1 MSDLFPNNKI
11 KSGSPLNLN
20 ITIIYSEFNSEI
32 VNNLLDTT
40 EKRLIEIS
48 KPKLTKISVP
58 GAYEIPFAVKKII
71 NLDKSDAIICLGAII
86 RGETTHYELISENV
100 FRSISEINEMGIIP
114 VINGI
119 LTTENEDQAKK
130 RIINGNYYAESCL
143 SMIKLNKDLA

>member
-11 KSGSPLNLN
+11 KSGSTLNLN

-86 RGETTHYELISENV
+86 RGDTTHYELISENV

>member
-1 MSDLFPNNKI
+1 MSDLFPNNKNNFESI
-11 KSGSPLNLN
+11 NSLD
-20 ITIIYSEFNSEI
+20 ITIIHSNFNSAI
-32 VNNLLDTT
+32 VNKLLETT

-48 KPKLTKISVP
+48 KPKLTKFSVP

-86 RGETTHYELISENV
+86 RGDTTHYELISENV
-100 FRSISEINEMGIIP
+100 FRSISEINGMGIIP

-130 RIINGNYYAESCL
+130 RIINGNYFAESCI

>member
-11 KSGSPLNLN
+11 KSGNPLNLN

-32 VNNLLDTT
+32 VNNLLDVT

-48 KPKLTKISVP
+48 KPNLTKISVP

-71 NLDKSDAIICLGAII
+71 NLDKSDAIICLGSII

>member
-20 ITIIYSEFNSEI
+20 ITIIYSEFNSQI
-32 VNNLLDTT
+32 VNDLLDET

-100 FRSISEINEMGIIP
+100 FRSISEINEMGVIP

-130 RIINGNYYAESCL
+130 RIINGNYFAESCL

>member
-32 VNNLLDTT
+32 VNNLLDVT

-71 NLDKSDAIICLGAII
+71 NLDKSDAIICLGSII

-100 FRSISEINEMGIIP
+100 FRSISEINGMGNIP

-130 RIINGNYYAESCL
+130 RIINGNYFAESCL

>member
-1 MSDLFPNNKI
+1 MSDLFPNNKNNFESI
-11 KSGSPLNLN
+11 NSLD
-20 ITIIYSEFNSEI
+20 ITIIHSNFNSEI
-32 VNNLLDTT
+32 VNKLLETT

-48 KPKLTKISVP
+48 KPKLTKFSVP

-86 RGETTHYELISENV
+86 RGDTTHYELISENV
-100 FRSISEINEMGIIP
+100 FRSISEINGMGIIP

-130 RIINGNYYAESCL
+130 RIINGNYFAESCI

>member
-11 KSGSPLNLN
+11 KTDSPLNLN
-20 ITIIYSEFNSEI
+20 ITIVYSEFNSEI
-32 VNNLLDTT
+32 VNDLLDATVI
-40 EKRLIEIS
+40 RLIEIS
-48 KPKLTKISVP
+48 KPKLTKISVT

-100 FRSISEINEMGIIP
+100 FRSISGINEMGIIP

-130 RIINGNYYAESCL
+130 RIINGNYFAESCL

>member
-32 VNNLLDTT
+32 VNNLLDVT

-71 NLDKSDAIICLGAII
+71 NLDKSDAIICLGSII

-130 RIINGNYYAESCL
+130 RIINGNYFAESCL

>member
-32 VNNLLDTT
+32 VNNLLDET

-130 RIINGNYYAESCL
+130 RIINGNYFAESCL
-143 SMIKLNKDLA
+143 SMIKLNNDLA

>member
-32 VNNLLDTT
+32 VNNLLDVT

-130 RIINGNYYAESCL
+130 RIINGNYFAESCL

>member
-1 MSDLFPNNKI
+1 MSDSFPNNKI

-20 ITIIYSEFNSEI
+20 ITIVYSEFNSDI

-48 KPKLTKISVP
+48 KPILYKICVP

-71 NLDKSDAIICLGAII
+71 NLDNLDAIICLGAII

-100 FRSISEINEMGIIP
+100 FRSISDINEMGIIP
-114 VINGI
+114 VIN
-119 LTTENEDQAKK
+119 EDQAKK
-130 RIINGNYYAESCL
+130 RILNGNYFAESCI